1 MGKNKKES
9 LIFVLMIAATM
20 VFIMSCYNILIMDG
34 PSWGVLTHA
43 VMGFIPA
50 YLFALIGDLF
60 IVGKIVKKIIPNFV
74 KPTDSMKK
82 RGLFMCFFTGTGMVI
97 WMSFF
102 GAVVNVGFGPDL
114 LLAYGMGILK
124 NYIFAIPLNLL
135 IVSPL
140 IRMLFFK
147 MFPPVHTT
155 EEKNTTIITTEESF
169 QM

>member
-1 MGKNKKES
+1 MGKNKKEH

-34 PSWGVLTHA
+34 PSFGVLTHA
-43 VMGFIPA
+43 LMGFIPA

-60 IVGKIVKKIIPNFV
+60 IVGKIVGKIIPNFV
-74 KPTDSMKK
+74 KPDDSMKK

-102 GAVVNVGFGPDL
+102 GAVVNVGFGPNL
-114 LLAYGMGILK
+114 LKAYGMGIIK
-124 NYIFAIPLNLL
+124 NFIFAIPLNLL
-135 IVSPL
+135 IVSPIIRL
-140 IRMLFFK
+140 IFFK
-147 MFPPVHTT
+147 MFPPVQA
-155 EEKNTTIITTEESF
+155 EEESINTVTTEESF